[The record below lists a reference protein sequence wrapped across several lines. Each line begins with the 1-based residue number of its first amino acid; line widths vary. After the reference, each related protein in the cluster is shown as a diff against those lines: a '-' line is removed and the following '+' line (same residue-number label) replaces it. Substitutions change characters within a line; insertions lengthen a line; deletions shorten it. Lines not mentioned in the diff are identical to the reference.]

1 MLINFCENSR
11 VHSGLR
17 LMKRACRHC
26 TYPNEPDMRDATFD
40 IGIYQGHIYLKI
52 SKDVAASYH
61 TKSSAKT
68 YFSEVI
74 CTSNDLLCTACECT
88 VGPKKKTV
96 LRCSVSG
103 TSNPL
108 DEKGKVCS

>member
-1 MLINFCENSR
+1 
-11 VHSGLR
+11 
-17 LMKRACRHC
+17 MKRACCHY

-61 TKSSAKT
+61 TKSSSKT

-74 CTSNDLLCTACECT
+74 CTANDLLCTACECT
-88 VGPKKKTV
+88 VGPKKKQFYLALFLEHLIHWITRV
-96 LRCSVSG
+96 INMSVSIVWQIYM
-103 TSNPL
+103 
-108 DEKGKVCS
+108 E